1 MLRVGLAQAKPG
13 MTLALPV
20 YHPLRHD
27 TCLLAAGVALDQRT
41 IARLREIGLTDA
53 WIRYPGVELIDPYL
67 SPSVIEAQATMT
79 HHVREALD
87 VVAQGQHARL
97 EFLQYR
103 AAVASLMTEL
113 TASPRA
119 MMFIQEMVTRDQ
131 PALAHASNVCMMSLL
146 MGLKLDGYLIV
157 ERSRLASGVARDVTD
172 LGVGGMMHD
181 IGMLRLDP
189 GVLHRWNTTQDESDP
204 AWREHVRLGYEM
216 VQGAVGPAAA
226 SAVLHHHQAFDGS
239 GFPRRRLLDDREEPV
254 AGSDIHVFARIIAA
268 ADVFD
273 RLRHARHSPGE
284 GASDRAAI
292 PVVRVLRALRGAPH
306 ADRID
311 PMVFK
316 ALLAVVPAYA
326 PGTIVKLSNGRTCVV
341 TEWFPEDPC
350 RPDCQEIGD
359 VTRDFDRPGFQGEK
373 FLLRMTPGLEV
384 VEAEGH
390 PVARDNFYPDRPD
403 EFDLTLAGKTLF
415 NAAAKTTGP
424 RKVA

>member
-1 MLRVGLAQAKPG
+1 MLRVGLDQAKPG

-27 TCLLAAGVALDQRT
+27 TCLLAAGVDLDQRT

-53 WIRYPGVELIDPYL
+53 WIRYPGVELIDTYL
-67 SPSVIEAQATMT
+67 SPSIIEAQATMT
-79 HHVREALD
+79 HNVRAALD
-87 VVAQGQHARL
+87 TVAQDQHARL
-97 EFLQYR
+97 EFAQYR

-113 TASPRA
+113 VASPRA

-146 MGLKLDGYLIV
+146 LGLKLDGYLIV
-157 ERSRLASGVARDVTD
+157 ERSRLAAGVARDVTD

-189 GVLHRWNTTQDESDP
+189 ATLRRWNTTQDESDP
-204 AWREHVRLGYEM
+204 VWREHVRVGYEM
-216 VQGAVGPAAA
+216 IQGAVGPAAA
-226 SAVLHHHQAFDGS
+226 AAVLHHHQRFDGT
-239 GFPRRRLLDDREEPV
+239 GFPQRRLLDGRDEPV

-268 ADVFD
+268 ADLFD
-273 RLRHARHSPGE
+273 RLRHAQHSPGGE
-284 GASDRAAI
+284 EVRTPAI
-292 PVVRVLRALRGAPH
+292 PVVRALNLLRQPEYAG
-306 ADRID
+306 RID

-341 TEWFPEDPC
+341 TDWFPEDPC
-350 RPDCQEIGD
+350 RPECQEIGD
-359 VTRDFDRPGFQGEK
+359 VARDFDRAGFQGER
-373 FLLRMTPGLEV
+373 FVLRQTPGLEV
-384 VEAEGH
+384 VEAEGQ
-390 PVARDNFYPDRPD
+390 PVAQDNFYPARPD

-415 NAAAKTTGP
+415 NAAAAANTP